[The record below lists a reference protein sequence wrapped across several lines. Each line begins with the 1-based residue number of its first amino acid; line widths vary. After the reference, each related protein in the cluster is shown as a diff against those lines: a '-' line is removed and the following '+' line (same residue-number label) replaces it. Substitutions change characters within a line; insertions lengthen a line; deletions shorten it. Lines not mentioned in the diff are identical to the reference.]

1 MIRYFNLSIDD
12 INSLL
17 SISKVLKCDRIIYDA
32 TQPYSILGVG
42 PDNSYIQRIIGLQV
56 ELPEYCNGIIFNVL
70 EMKNLAKLN
79 SSASITCESM
89 DVDYIRNANSRILS
103 LEIDSNL
110 IGNVENYNEHPD
122 YQTLQSAP
130 ASLGAMCLYIN
141 NVGFWIPKT
150 ALPTTKS
157 DKVNVNLYTD
167 GTTKVIRMNIYK
179 PKNIII
185 QQSFMYL

>member
-56 ELPEYCNGIIFNVL
+56 ELPEYCNGIMFNVL

-89 DVDYIRNANSRILS
+89 DVDYIRNANSRFLS
-103 LEIDSNL
+103 LETDSNL
-110 IGNVENYNEHPD
+110 IGNVENYNEHHD

-141 NVGFWIPKT
+141 NVGLWIPKT

>member
-1 MIRYFNLSIDD
+1 M
-12 INSLL
+12 
-17 SISKVLKCDRIIYDA
+17 
-32 TQPYSILGVG
+32 
-42 PDNSYIQRIIGLQV
+42 
-56 ELPEYCNGIIFNVL
+56 
-70 EMKNLAKLN
+70 
-79 SSASITCESM
+79 
-89 DVDYIRNANSRILS
+89 
-103 LEIDSNL
+103 

-141 NVGFWIPKT
+141 NIGIWIPKT

-167 GTTKVIRMNIYK
+167 GITKVIRMNIYK